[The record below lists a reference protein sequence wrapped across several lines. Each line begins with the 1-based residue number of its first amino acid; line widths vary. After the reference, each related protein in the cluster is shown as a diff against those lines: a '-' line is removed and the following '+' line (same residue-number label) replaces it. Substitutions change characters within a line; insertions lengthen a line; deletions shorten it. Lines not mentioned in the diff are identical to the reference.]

1 MTQFLTTE
9 VLIASA
15 VCLGIGVQIGI
26 LIMSILF
33 MSRNDSLMDQLESA
47 HAALMKIEREVSD
60 VREAP
65 WNQRHA
71 MYAET
76 IQNVRDICVR
86 HSTNG

>member
-1 MTQFLTTE
+1 MSQFITTE
-9 VLIASA
+9 VLIASTA
-15 VCLGIGVQIGI
+15 CLFIGVLLGI
-26 LIMSILF
+26 LIMSLLF
-33 MSRNDSLMDQLESA
+33 MSRNDNLMEQLEDA
-47 HAALMKIEREVSD
+47 HAALMQIEREVSD

-65 WNQRHA
+65 WNQRHG

>member
-1 MTQFLTTE
+1 MSQFITTE
-9 VLIASA
+9 VLIASTA
-15 VCLGIGVQIGI
+15 CLFIGVLLGIF
-26 LIMSILF
+26 IMSLLF
-33 MSRNDSLMDQLESA
+33 MSRNDSLMDQLENA

-60 VREAP
+60 VRDAP
-65 WNQRHA
+65 WNQRHS